1 MEEFGDWIYFLV
13 IIIAGVASLISST
26 RKKAQQVAEQNK
38 PREIITKKSDRDDV
52 WDDFI
57 PKLETKP
64 VEMIQPKV
72 QSLQSHPTFTKQNKQ
87 YFSIYQEGQPALQKE
102 ESKPLEIEDNL
113 AYITIDD
120 LPENTDDWRK
130 AFIYN
135 EIFNRKN

>member
-26 RKKAQQVAEQNK
+26 RKKAQQIASQNK
-38 PREIITKKSDRDDV
+38 PREIITKNSDSEDI

-57 PKLETKP
+57 PEPEKKP
-64 VEMIQPKV
+64 VP
-72 QSLQSHPTFTKQNKQ
+72 SHPSFTKQNKQ
-87 YFSIYQEGQPALQKE
+87 YYSIYQEGQPALQRE
-102 ESKPLEIEDNL
+102 ESKQLEIEDNL
-113 AYITIDD
+113 ASITLDD
-120 LPENTDDWRK
+120 LPGNTDDWRK

>member
-26 RKKAQQVAEQNK
+26 RKKAQQAAGQNK
-38 PREIITKKSDRDDV
+38 PREIITKKSDREDI
-52 WDDFI
+52 WDDYI
-57 PKLETKP
+57 PKAEP
-64 VEMIQPKV
+64 VAAVQPVPQPLK
-72 QSLQSHPTFTKQNKQ
+72 SHPSVTKQNKQ
-87 YFSIYQEGQPALQKE
+87 YFSIYQEGQPALQME

-113 AYITIDD
+113 ASITIDD